1 MSNASYLRLNLPLTA
16 TDCAVVRAAIR
27 ALHPDTLAVHSFRE
41 ARKRFYRDMLR
52 QHAVRREAHR
62 PEQPDTSID

>member
-1 MSNASYLRLNLPLTA
+1 MSDASYLRLNLPPTA
-16 TDCAVVRAAIR
+16 TDCAVVRAAIG
-27 ALHPDTLAVHSFRE
+27 ALHPDTLAVRSFRE

-52 QHAVRREAHR
+52 QHAVRRDADR

>member
-1 MSNASYLRLNLPLTA
+1 MSDASYLRLNLPLTA
-16 TDCAVVRAAIR
+16 TDCAVVRAAIG
-27 ALHPDTLAVHSFRE
+27 ALYPDTLAVRSFRE

-52 QHAVRREAHR
+52 QHAVRRDADR